1 VTMAFSSKEVIQLLS
16 YITGRLLAS
25 IPVLVL
31 VSVFVFLLVHIAPGD
46 PASTIA
52 GRMASPDQVEEI
64 RQQLGFDRP
73 IYIQFYDWTA
83 GLLSG
88 DFGNS
93 VFYGLPVLTLMEQRL
108 EPTLSLAF
116 GTLLIAVTIA
126 VPAGIISA
134 YFKGRALDRFLMAMS
149 VLGFSV
155 PIFVIAYIFIY
166 IFSISLGLFPVQGYK
181 SISNGVLPWLH
192 SITLPCVSLGIVFA
206 ALIARITRATMIE
219 VLSEDYIRTAHAKGL
234 GMTSILFRH
243 AFRNAAVPVITV
255 IGTSFVMLIGGVVIT
270 ETVFNI
276 PGLGRLVVDA
286 ISQRDFPIIQGMLV
300 IFAGFYVLINLC
312 VDLIYTAVDPRIRY

>member
-1 VTMAFSSKEVIQLLS
+1 MIS
-16 YITGRLLAS
+16 YIVRRLFAAV
-25 IPVLVL
+25 PVLIL
-31 VSVFVFLLVHIAPGD
+31 VSVFVFFLVHIAPGD

-52 GRMASPDQVEEI
+52 GKLATPDQVAEI
-64 RQQLGFDRP
+64 RKKLGFDRP
-73 IYIQFYDWTA
+73 ILTQFVDWTT

-88 DFGNS
+88 DFGRS
-93 VFYGLPVLTLMEQRL
+93 VFYGLPVLVLMEQRL

-116 GTLLIAVTIA
+116 GTLIIAVSIA
-126 VPAGIISA
+126 VPAGIVSA
-134 YFKGRALDRFLMAMS
+134 YMKGRAIDRTIMAMS

-166 IFSISLGLFPVQGYK
+166 VFSVTLNLFPVQGYK
-181 SISNGVLPWLH
+181 SLSAGVLPWLH
-192 SITLPCVSLGIVFA
+192 SIALPCFSLGIVFA
-206 ALIARITRATMIE
+206 ALIARITRTTMID
-219 VLSEDYIRTAHAKGL
+219 VLAEDYIRTAHAKGL
-234 GMTSILFRH
+234 GIAPILVRH

-300 IFAGFYVLINLC
+300 VFAGFYVLINLS
-312 VDLIYTAVDPRIRY
+312 VDLIYTIVDPRIRY